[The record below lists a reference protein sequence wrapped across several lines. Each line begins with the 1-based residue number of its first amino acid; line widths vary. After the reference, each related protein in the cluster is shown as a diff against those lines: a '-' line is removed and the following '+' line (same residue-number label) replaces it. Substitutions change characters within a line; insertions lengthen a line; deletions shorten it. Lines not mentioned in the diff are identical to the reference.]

1 MLANPIM
8 EQRLVDN
15 LPNRAERDLAW
26 RLIRRRSLESG
37 HGPGALERVEAYL
50 STVYGLEE
58 PAWENPLQTPAHYF
72 PGLTAK
78 EFHDAA
84 EYEGVAKLEQAFDAI
99 KDEFLKA
106 HSLPRFGSH
115 PQ

>member
-1 MLANPIM
+1 M
-8 EQRLVDN
+8 EPRPVGN
-15 LPNRAERDLAW
+15 LPDRAKRDLAW
-26 RLIRRRSLESG
+26 RLVQLRSLESG

-78 EFHDAA
+78 EFHDPA
-84 EYEGVAKLEQAFDAI
+84 EYEGVAKLEQAFDGRCQG
-99 KDEFLKA
+99 KA
-106 HSLPRFGSH
+106 NRSAQPHNR
-115 PQ
+115 